1 LRKALVPR
9 VNAVTAKQRG
19 EALLKGLEALGLLE
33 VQDEPETR

>member
-1 LRKALVPR
+1 